1 MCLYSTEFSVISVCG
16 WPGCVVLYGNM
27 SYMCLSHVEPL
38 WYFHIKAER
47 GFFLKTFFS
56 LRAEI
61 MSMNRNSLVVPKQG
75 CKCSR
80 VTSVVASG

>member
-1 MCLYSTEFSVISVCG
+1 M
-16 WPGCVVLYGNM
+16 VLYGNM

>member
-1 MCLYSTEFSVISVCG
+1 MCLYSTEFGVISVCG

-38 WYFHIKAER
+38 WYFHIKAEC
-47 GFFLKTFFS
+47 GFFKTFFS

-61 MSMNRNSLVVPKQG
+61 MSMNRNSLVVPNQG
-75 CKCSR
+75 CKRSS
-80 VTSVVASG
+80 VTSAVASG